1 MRFVDE
7 YLPDCVPGYPAV
19 SSPRWSTDLSQVDS
33 GSERANQRWA
43 HPLHRFTIPEAVRDM
58 SIFNAVRDQ
67 WLVMRGPFHTWPW
80 RDPLDF
86 ASVELLRPTAVP
98 TISNLDQPLGVGD
111 GVERNFQLM
120 KRYAVGAQTY
130 SRLIQVPIVSS
141 VIVKATL
148 AGDPGYVTPTFSVG
162 RPGGVVTFDTAPA
175 ANAVLTAGFLF
186 DVPVRFESDDAF
198 DGVVRTYGLG
208 GFSDLTFIETR
219 NC

>member
-7 YLPDCVPGYPAV
+7 YMPACVAGYPAF

-33 GSERANQRWA
+33 GSENVNQRWA

-58 SIFNAVRDQ
+58 EIFNAVRDH
-67 WLVMRGPFHTWPW
+67 WLVMRGPFYTWPW

-86 ASVELLRPTAVP
+86 ASVELVRPNIAP
-98 TISNLDQPLGVGD
+98 TLSNLDQPLGIGD
-111 GVERNFQLM
+111 GVERDFKLM
-120 KRYAVGAQTY
+120 KRYAVGSQTY
-130 SRLIQVPIVSS
+130 SRIIEVPIVAS
-141 VIVKATL
+141 VIIKATL
-148 AGDPGYVTPTFSVG
+148 AGDPGYVTPTFSVS
-162 RPGGVVTFDTAPA
+162 RPGGVVSFDTAPA